1 MSDTR
6 TSPSDPDLTSALAA
20 LRKEKPVLGI
30 PKLHALLLSENPG
43 WLVSEK
49 RTRKVLQSL
58 GLTNTIKNQTADSA
72 GGLKHPFSKLLEGLD
87 PLKYTQKGPAIRVEY
102 FDQKKG
108 KGLIATTDISE
119 GTVIWKEDP
128 FALAPEW

>member
-6 TSPSDPDLTSALAA
+6 TSPSDSDLTSALAE
-20 LRKEKPVLGI
+20 LRREKPGLGI

-49 RTRKVLQSL
+49 RTKKVLQCL
-58 GLTNTIKNQTADSA
+58 GLTNTSKNKSGDSA

-87 PLKYTQKGPAIRVEY
+87 PLKYTQKGPSIRVEY
-102 FDQKKG
+102 FDQEKG
-108 KGLIATTDISE
+108 KGLISTTDVPE

>member
-6 TSPSDPDLTSALAA
+6 TSPSDSDLTSALAA
-20 LRKEKPVLGI
+20 LRREKPVLGI

-49 RTRKVLQSL
+49 RTRKVLQCL
-58 GLTNTIKNQTADSA
+58 GLTNTTKSQTADPTRE
-72 GGLKHPFSKLLEGLD
+72 LKHPFSKLLEGLD
-87 PLKYTQKGPAIRVEY
+87 PLKYTQKGPAVRVEY
-102 FDQKKG
+102 FDLKKG
-108 KGLIATTDISE
+108 KGLIATTDVSE
-119 GTVIWKEDP
+119 GTILWKEEP